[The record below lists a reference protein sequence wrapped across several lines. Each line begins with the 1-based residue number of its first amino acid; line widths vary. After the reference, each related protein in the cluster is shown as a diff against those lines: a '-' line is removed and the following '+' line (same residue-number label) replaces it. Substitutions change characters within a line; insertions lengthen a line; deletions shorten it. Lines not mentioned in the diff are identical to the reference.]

1 MIPPATN
8 IETTSQDFH
17 PIFSPQNQ
25 SSTSATNVFKI
36 DTAIGQYSRS
46 VENSLKHAPDL
57 SKGVGALGMLHYGR
71 FRETSDPDE
80 LEKAITY
87 LGIAVG
93 LLRHQ
98 STQDSQLPIL
108 LYCLGCAFQ
117 SRFYRTCD
125 INDLDQ
131 AIPHYED
138 AIKFTDEESENLVAF
153 HSDLGSA
160 FQARFERRGGV
171 SDVEGAVDNHRRALQ
186 VAGDQNQVLI
196 PNLTSNLG
204 ISYQSRFERL
214 GETSDLEQAIIHL
227 RRSVH
232 ISSSNDRCLPT
243 RLNNLG
249 LSLQSHFEF
258 DNKKNF
264 QDPSW
269 SHSKSVNEAED
280 AIQTFRKAVE

>member
-1 MIPPATN
+1 LIPQATN
-8 IETTSQDFH
+8 IKTISQDFH
-17 PIFSPQNQ
+17 PAGPVFSPQNQ
-25 SSTSATNVFKI
+25 SSTSATNVVKI
-36 DTAIGQYSRS
+36 DNAIGEYSRS
-46 VENSLKHAPDL
+46 VENSLKHVPGL

-80 LEKAITY
+80 LDKAIAH
-87 LGIAVG
+87 LGTAVV

-117 SRFYRTCD
+117 SRFYRTHD
-125 INDLDQ
+125 IKDLDQ

-138 AIKFTDEESENLVAF
+138 AIKFTDDEGSENLVAF

-214 GETSDLEQAIIHL
+214 GETL
-227 RRSVH
+227 
-232 ISSSNDRCLPT
+232 
-243 RLNNLG
+243 
-249 LSLQSHFEF
+249 
-258 DNKKNF
+258 
-264 QDPSW
+264 
-269 SHSKSVNEAED
+269 
-280 AIQTFRKAVE
+280 